1 MAVPAQAEAGAGGG
15 HDLRALHARVRAAV
29 AAISA
34 ARGQH
39 GAPSSIAVL
48 IDNAGFLE
56 IIAGGCQR
64 AALAFIH
71 GCRTLG
77 PHGKR
82 CSVVVLAH
90 SDITDDLCKSC
101 PGEPSDASLSL
112 ALGHW
117 ADTVLSVEPLATGHA
132 VDVHGQVEIVHR
144 TQKLLSGPPGPPP
157 AGPLPPARRL
167 QFRVTESGIVFNP
180 LIQGH

>member
-1 MAVPAQAEAGAGGG
+1 MAVQVQAEAEAGCG
-15 HDLRALHARVRAAV
+15 HDLRALHAKVQAAV

-34 ARGQH
+34 AREGQH

-56 IIAGGCQR
+56 IVAGGCQR

-71 GCRTLG
+71 GCRALG
-77 PHGKR
+77 PRGKR

-90 SDITDDLCKSC
+90 SDVTDDLCKSC
-101 PGEPSDASLSL
+101 PGEPCDAPLSL

-132 VDVHGQVEIVHR
+132 ADVHGQVEIVHR
-144 TQKLLSGPPGPPP
+144 TQKLLSGPPGPL
-157 AGPLPPARRL
+157 PLARRL

-180 LIQGH
+180 LVQGH